1 MSKTLFVS
9 GGSRGIGRAI
19 AGGAAKAGWNVA
31 FSYVKHQDEAEDLIE
46 ELSTTAPNVKARAY
60 QLDVRDGDA
69 VDAVAEKVI
78 TEFDGVQALVPN
90 AGVSVNG
97 LAYSLSN
104 EDWHTVIDTN
114 LTGAFHV
121 CRAFLMEMVA
131 QRDGR
136 IVLMSSV
143 SGDGASGQAAY
154 AASKAGLVG
163 LGKAL
168 AKEYGPKGIRT
179 NIVIPGY
186 FDTDMT
192 RESMSTELSHFAVQ
206 YCPLRRFGSLEELA
220 QTVLF
225 LLGDGSGFINGETIR
240 ITGGLDWAP

>member
-1 MSKTLFVS
+1 MPKTIFVS

-19 AGGAAKAGWNVA
+19 VTCAAKAGWNVA
-31 FSYVKHQDEAEDLIE
+31 FSYVTRRDMAESLMVKLANDVPDI
-46 ELSTTAPNVKARAY
+46 AVKAYA
-60 QLDVRDGDA
+60 LDVCDADA
-69 VDAVAEKVI
+69 VDAVADAVL
-78 TEFDGVQALVPN
+78 TDFDGVQAVVPS
-90 AGVSVNG
+90 AGISING
-97 LAYSLSN
+97 LASSLSN
-104 EDWHTVIDTN
+104 ANWNTVINTN

-136 IVLMSSV
+136 IVLISSI
-143 SGDGASGQAAY
+143 SATGASGQAAY
-154 AASKAGLVG
+154 AASKAGLEG

-192 RESMSTELSHFAVQ
+192 RETMSTQLSEYAIQ
-206 YCPLRRFGSLEELA
+206 YCPLRRLGELDELA
-220 QTVLF
+220 NTVLF
-225 LLGDGSGFINGETIR
+225 LISEGGGYINGESIR
-240 ITGGLDWAP
+240 VTGGLDWAP